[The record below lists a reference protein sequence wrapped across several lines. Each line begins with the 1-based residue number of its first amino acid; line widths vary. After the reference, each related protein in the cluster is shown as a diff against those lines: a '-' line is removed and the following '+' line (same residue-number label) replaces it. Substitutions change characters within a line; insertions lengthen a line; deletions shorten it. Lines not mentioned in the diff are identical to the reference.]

1 VSTAFDT
8 VFGGGGRDRRKKKQK
23 KETETETADDPAVSY
38 FKMLKQEKF
47 PNDLLFLAYNFYKYF
62 HQKPKNYFELF
73 EFSKIKEIEF
83 LLENYLKR
91 LREMK

>member
-1 VSTAFDT
+1 MSTAFDT
-8 VFGGGGRDRRKKKQK
+8 VFGDRGRRKKKQR
-23 KETETETADDPAVSY
+23 KETEITDDPVMSY

-91 LREMK
+91 LSEVK